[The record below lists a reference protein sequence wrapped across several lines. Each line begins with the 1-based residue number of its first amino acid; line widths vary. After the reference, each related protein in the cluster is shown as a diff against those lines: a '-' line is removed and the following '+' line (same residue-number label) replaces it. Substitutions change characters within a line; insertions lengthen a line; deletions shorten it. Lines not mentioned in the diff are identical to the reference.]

1 MSSIGAK
8 LCQYRAASK
17 LTQQAV
23 AEQLGIKTNTYG
35 SWEAGHTYPSAR
47 YLPELAAIF
56 GIKIDQLFSDNNEN
70 KLNSSTILTK
80 KMDENEAIRLVLRSK
95 EEVIA
100 AKDVIIANQLVQIET
115 LQQELTNWR
124 QENIV

>member
-1 MSSIGAK
+1 MSSIAAK
-8 LCQYRAASK
+8 LCQHRAASK

-56 GIKIDQLFSDNNEN
+56 GVRIDQLFPDNNESKPN
-70 KLNSSTILTK
+70 NSIVLDK
-80 KMDENEAIRLVLRSK
+80 KMDEKEAMKLVLRSK
-95 EEVIA
+95 EEVIE
-100 AKDVIIANQLVQIET
+100 AKNVIITNQLVQIEK
-115 LQQELTNWR
+115 LQQELRNWKQR
-124 QENIV
+124 NVK

>member
-1 MSSIGAK
+1 MSSIAAK
-8 LCQYRAASK
+8 LCQYRAVSK

-56 GIKIDQLFSDNNEN
+56 GIKIDQLFPDNNEN

-80 KMDENEAIRLVLRSK
+80 KMDENEAMRLVLRSK

-124 QENIV
+124 QENIA

>member
-1 MSSIGAK
+1 M
-8 LCQYRAASK
+8 
-17 LTQQAV
+17 

-56 GIKIDQLFSDNNEN
+56 GIKIDQLFPDNNEN

-80 KMDENEAIRLVLRSK
+80 KMDENEAMRLVLRSK

-124 QENIV
+124 QENIA